1 MFPLFSPF
9 QWQQKVS
16 IPRTAMAFVP
26 WCRVDFRFRCGHLGS
41 GNTTISER
49 LNPPT
54 SFTPNI
60 IQYLQ
65 YIDWLMVEPY
75 PSEKYESQM
84 GLLYSQLNGKTKNVP
99 NHQSAWWVYLS
110 RGCTQPAHENIPKS
124 GCWSQTQ

>member
-65 YIDWLMVEPY
+65 YIDWLMDEPY
-75 PSEKYESQM
+75 PSEKYETLVIYFMDFPSWA
-84 GLLYSQLNGKTKNVP
+84 P
-99 NHQSAWWVYLS
+99 EIHQKVWDKL
-110 RGCTQPAHENIPKS
+110 Q
-124 GCWSQTQ
+124 